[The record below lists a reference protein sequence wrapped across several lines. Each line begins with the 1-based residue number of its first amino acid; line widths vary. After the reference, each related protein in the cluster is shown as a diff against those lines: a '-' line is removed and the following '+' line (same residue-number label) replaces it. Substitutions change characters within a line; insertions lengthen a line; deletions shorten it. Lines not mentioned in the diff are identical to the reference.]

1 MHGFDLDIKPFGEVS
16 KQGDGQ
22 FSDLNQSAPR
32 QDRHANNKGGKASG
46 GDHRPA
52 DERHEGRQAMF
63 DLMTQDAL
71 HVLDVNREEREE
83 ALAKKSAVEIETI
96 ENASKLLK
104 TSQLHL
110 AVIHDYMTEDFIADA
125 MASMGCP
132 VAMVNLPRMDEPPYL
147 PKGHA
152 FLEFASVLDAEEA
165 LKKCNGK
172 LIPNSAPLL
181 RFKLN
186 RSIRELRRAGIDD
199 KDTFSIWVG
208 SLTEDVT
215 SDQLFDF
222 FAERYPSTVG
232 AKVVFDQ
239 DGQSRGFGF
248 VNMMD
253 EEQFRMSCSDM
264 KGGTGLGGN
273 PLEIRA
279 GLTNVFANKN
289 SAECQAWIEGREN
302 RQAFEAAKAAIV
314 ANYNTNVKDDYE
326 MNHQLEKYAV
336 DETDDPDELVDH
348 KFAVLEDVR
357 ELNKQFLYDHFETM
371 CLPFSL
377 YTPLDIGKTKFSD
390 DHVRAWFQ

>member
-1 MHGFDLDIKPFGEVS
+1 MGLISRVS
-16 KQGDGQ
+16 
-22 FSDLNQSAPR
+22 SRTYR
-32 QDRHANNKGGKASG
+32 QINMA
-46 GDHRPA
+46 
-52 DERHEGRQAMF
+52 ERNLTKFKIMF
-63 DLMTQDAL
+63 DGNSEPTKQKNDIDGKQSYQSSDSMASKMTHDTMKAM
-71 HVLDVNREEREE
+71 DVGREAREARAER
-83 ALAKKSAVEIETI
+83 KSAVEIETI

-110 AVIHDYMTEDFIADA
+110 AVIHDYMSEDFIADA
-125 MASMGCP
+125 MAAMGCP
-132 VAMVNLPRMDEPPYL
+132 VSMVNLPRMDEPPYL

-253 EEQFRMSCSDM
+253 EEQFRMACSDM
-264 KGGTGLGGN
+264 KGVSGLGGL
-273 PLEIRA
+273 PLEVRA

-314 ANYNTNVKDDYE
+314 SNYNATVRDDYE

-348 KFAVLEDVR
+348 LASVPEDVR
-357 ELNKQFLYDHFETM
+357 ELNRRYLHDHFETM

-377 YTPLDIGKTKFSD
+377 YTPLDVGKTKFSD
-390 DHVRAWFQ
+390 DHVKAWFS

>member
-1 MHGFDLDIKPFGEVS
+1 MGEQRLGMHGFNLDQYENVIG
-16 KQGDGQ
+16 KQGRE
-22 FSDLNQSAPR
+22 LPRSATNH
-32 QDRHANNKGGKASG
+32 QGGEEG
-46 GDHRPA
+46 M
-52 DERHEGRQAMF
+52 GRQAMF

-71 HVLDVNREEREE
+71 NVLELGRREREE
-83 ALAKKSAVEIETI
+83 FKKTRSAVEIETI

-104 TSQLHL
+104 TPQLHM
-110 AVIHDYMTEDFIADA
+110 AVIHDYMTEDFLQDA

-132 VAMVNLPRMDEPPYL
+132 VAVVSLPRNEEPPYL

-152 FLEFASVLDAEEA
+152 FLEFASVEDAEEA

-172 LIPNSAPLL
+172 LVPNSAPLL

-239 DGQSRGFGF
+239 DGMSRGFGF

-264 KGGTGLGGN
+264 KGVTGLGGN

-348 KFAVLEDVR
+348 FFSVAEDVR
-357 ELNKQFLYDHFETM
+357 ELNRIYLYDHFETM
-371 CLPFSL
+371 CLPFSM
-377 YTPLDIGKTKFSD
+377 YTPLDVGKTKFHD
-390 DHVRAWFQ
+390 DHVRAWFN

>member
-1 MHGFDLDIKPFGEVS
+1 
-16 KQGDGQ
+16 
-22 FSDLNQSAPR
+22 
-32 QDRHANNKGGKASG
+32 
-46 GDHRPA
+46 
-52 DERHEGRQAMF
+52 
-63 DLMTQDAL
+63 MTQDAL

-199 KDTFSIWVG
+199 KDTVRW
-208 SLTEDVT
+208 
-215 SDQLFDF
+215 
-222 FAERYPSTVG
+222 
-232 AKVVFDQ
+232 
-239 DGQSRGFGF
+239 
-248 VNMMD
+248 
-253 EEQFRMSCSDM
+253 
-264 KGGTGLGGN
+264 
-273 PLEIRA
+273 EI
-279 GLTNVFANKN
+279 GEMFL
-289 SAECQAWIEGREN
+289 
-302 RQAFEAAKAAIV
+302 KAALGLKGKRGKWAIV
-314 ANYNTNVKDDYE
+314 NRWY
-326 MNHQLEKYAV
+326 
-336 DETDDPDELVDH
+336 P
-348 KFAVLEDVR
+348 
-357 ELNKQFLYDHFETM
+357 
-371 CLPFSL
+371 
-377 YTPLDIGKTKFSD
+377 
-390 DHVRAWFQ
+390 

>member
-1 MHGFDLDIKPFGEVS
+1 MASRNLTKFENMFRLGENMDSPHDMQQGPRHGLI
-16 KQGDGQ
+16 
-22 FSDLNQSAPR
+22 NTTAPDQR
-32 QDRHANNKGGKASG
+32 SHNDKMT
-46 GDHRPA
+46 A
-52 DERHEGRQAMF
+52 DAMKVINVG
-63 DLMTQDAL
+63 
-71 HVLDVNREEREE
+71 HEERMI
-83 ALAKKSAVEIETI
+83 ARQQRAPVEVETI
-96 ENASKLLK
+96 ENASTLLK

-110 AVIHDYMTEDFIADA
+110 AVIHDYMTEEFLSDA
-125 MASMGCP
+125 MAAMGCP
-132 VAMVNLPRMDEPPYL
+132 VSMVNLPRMDEPPFL

-152 FLEFASVLDAEEA
+152 FLEFASVEDAEEA

-172 LIPNSAPLL
+172 LVPNSAPLL

-215 SDQLFDF
+215 SDRLFDF

-239 DGQSRGFGF
+239 DGMSRGFGF

-253 EEQFRMSCSDM
+253 EEQFRVACTDM
-264 KGGTGLGGN
+264 KGMTGLGMN

-289 SAECQAWIEGREN
+289 SAECQSWIEGRED

-314 ANYNTNVKDDYE
+314 ANYNTNVREDFE

-336 DETDDPDELVDH
+336 DETDDPDELIDH
-348 KFAVLEDVR
+348 FHTVVEDVR
-357 ELNKQFLYDHFETM
+357 ELNRQYFMDHFESMTY
-371 CLPFSL
+371 PFSM
-377 YTPLDIGKTKFSD
+377 YTPLDLGNTKFSD
-390 DHVRAWFQ
+390 PQVRYWFL

>member
-1 MHGFDLDIKPFGEVS
+1 MAE
-16 KQGDGQ
+16 
-22 FSDLNQSAPR
+22 
-32 QDRHANNKGGKASG
+32 
-46 GDHRPA
+46 
-52 DERHEGRQAMF
+52 QAMKNQEQEVLKF
-63 DLMTQDAL
+63 KRTMDSVDGWKGSFKKPQKNISDNPGTYQSFNSQNAIDKNDLYTREAMKI
-71 HVLDVNREEREE
+71 HDVGRAEREE
-83 ALAKKSAVEIETI
+83 GRSRSQVEIETI

-104 TSQLHL
+104 TPQLHL
-110 AVIHDYMTEDFIADA
+110 AVIHDYMTEDFLSDA
-125 MASMGCP
+125 MAAMGCP
-132 VAMVNLPRMDEPPYL
+132 VSVVSMPRNEEPPYL

-152 FLEFASVLDAEEA
+152 FLEFASVDDAEEA

-199 KDTFSIWVG
+199 HDTFSIWVG
-208 SLTEDVT
+208 SLSEEVT
-215 SDQLFDF
+215 SDELFDF

-253 EEQFRMSCSDM
+253 EEQFRMACSDM
-264 KGGTGLGGN
+264 KGASGLGTLS
-273 PLEIRA
+273 LEVRA

-314 ANYNTNVKDDYE
+314 STFNASVKEDYE

-336 DETDDPDELVDH
+336 DETDDPEELVDH
-348 KFAVLEDVR
+348 FHATSENVR
-357 ELNKQFLYDHFETM
+357 ELNQQFLQDHFAPM
-371 CLPFSL
+371 CAPMSL
-377 YTPLDIGKTKFSD
+377 IMPLDLGRTKFSD
-390 DHVRAWFQ
+390 PQVVEWFR

>member
-1 MHGFDLDIKPFGEVS
+1 MGEQRLGMHGFNLDQYENVIG
-16 KQGDGQ
+16 KQGRE
-22 FSDLNQSAPR
+22 LPRSATNH
-32 QDRHANNKGGKASG
+32 QGGEEG
-46 GDHRPA
+46 M
-52 DERHEGRQAMF
+52 GRQAMF

-110 AVIHDYMTEDFIADA
+110 AVIHDYMSEDFISDA

-232 AKVVFDQ
+232 AEVVFDQ
-239 DGQSRGFGF
+239 DGMSRGFGF

-264 KGGTGLGGN
+264 KGVTGLGGN

-314 ANYNTNVKDDYE
+314 ANYNTNVRDDYE

-336 DETDDPDELVDH
+336 DETDELVDH
-348 KFAVLEDVR
+348 FFSVAEDVR
-357 ELNKQFLYDHFETM
+357 ELNRIYLYDHFETM
-371 CLPFSL
+371 CLPFSM
-377 YTPLDIGKTKFSD
+377 YTPLDVGKTKFHD
-390 DHVRAWFQ
+390 DHVRAWFN